1 MDVVVNEQLSI
12 DIDHLGCALE
22 RNLRRRCMLH
32 VVTWSERG
40 APRLKNVHISWIE
53 RVVRA
58 TVIEDCW
65 KYLAQN
71 SSLMN
76 ESHCSREAILSLLGY
91 PL

>member
-12 DIDHLGCALE
+12 DIDHFWCALK
-22 RNLRRRCMLH
+22 RNLLRRCMLQ
-32 VVTWSERG
+32 VVTLSERG
-40 APRLKNVHISWIE
+40 ARRLQNVHLSWIE

-58 TVIEDCW
+58 TVMADCW

-76 ESHCSREAILSLLGY
+76 ESHCSREALVSLLGY